1 MVNGDSAKPITVSCP
16 VCASWPTEP
25 CSVPT
30 GSGQRYVRWF
40 HLKRED
46 AVKTT
51 TKGDAMRIDN
61 VLVQLIN
68 TDPFT
73 VVFADE
79 SSGEE
84 VVVTGRAKVQA
95 VVSTLDYF
103 LKTVGIHEH

>member
-1 MVNGDSAKPITVSCP
+1 
-16 VCASWPTEP
+16 
-25 CSVPT
+25 
-30 GSGQRYVRWF
+30 
-40 HLKRED
+40 
-46 AVKTT
+46 
-51 TKGDAMRIDN
+51 MRIDN

-103 LKTVGIHEH
+103 LKTVGSA

>member
-1 MVNGDSAKPITVSCP
+1 
-16 VCASWPTEP
+16 
-25 CSVPT
+25 
-30 GSGQRYVRWF
+30 
-40 HLKRED
+40 
-46 AVKTT
+46 
-51 TKGDAMRIDN
+51 MRIDN

-79 SSGEE
+79 SNGEE